1 MKKVILLLMSTLL
14 LSQVSAQLP
23 DADQIMNKCRE
34 LTIIGTLQAT
44 ISLSITEKNGATRN
58 RTFAMSTKSFN
69 DGLEKRLIKFLEPA
83 DVRGTAMLVV
93 DNKTASDEIWIY
105 LPALKK
111 TRRIASSENGKSF
124 MSSEFSNADMAS
136 PTLTDFN
143 SKHISGSGSNGIWI
157 IESVPKDE
165 DIADQYGYTKKVSY
179 INANKWQVEKMEFYN
194 FDNELFKTI
203 EIKKVYS
210 MPEGKYMVSNMIAS
224 NLVTNRKSEI
234 VFNNIVEKVKVEDS
248 YFTVQNLE
256 R

>member
-1 MKKVILLLMSTLL
+1 
-14 LSQVSAQLP
+14 
-23 DADQIMNKCRE
+23 
-34 LTIIGTLQAT
+34 
-44 ISLSITEKNGATRN
+44 
-58 RTFAMSTKSFN
+58 MSTKSFN

-136 PTLTDFN
+136 PTLTDFY
-143 SKHISGSGSNGIWI
+143 SKHISNSGSNGFWI
-157 IESVPKDE
+157 IESVPKNE

-179 INANKWQVEKMEFYN
+179 VNGNKWQVEKMEFYN

>member
-1 MKKVILLLMSTLL
+1 MSILLLF
-14 LSQVSAQLP
+14 QVSAQLP
-23 DADQIMNKCRE
+23 DAEQIMNKCRD
-34 LTIIGTLQAT
+34 LTLIGSMQAT

-58 RTFAMSTKSFN
+58 RTIAMTTKSFA
-69 DGLEKRLIKFLEPA
+69 DGLEKRFIRFIEPA

-93 DNKTASDEIWIY
+93 DNKSVSDEIWIY

-136 PTLTDFN
+136 PTLSDFI
-143 SKHISGSGSNGIWI
+143 SRHVSGSGSNSNWI
-157 IESVPKDE
+157 IESIPKDDE
-165 DIADQYGYTKKVSY
+165 KADQYGYTKKISY
-179 INANKWQVEKMEFYN
+179 INMDKCQVQKMEFYN
-194 FDNELFKTI
+194 FDNEIFKTI
-203 EIKKVYS
+203 EIKGVYS

-224 NLVTNRKSEI
+224 NLITNRKSEI
-234 VFNNIVEKVKVEDS
+234 VFNNIADKVKVEDS